1 MSIYPISVCMATYNG
16 SLYLYTQIKSILDQL
31 RSCDELI
38 IVDDCSTDSTVEIIL
53 SLKDKRITKLI
64 VNKYNIGV
72 NKSFELAIFQA
83 RNNIIF
89 LADQDDIWTNGR
101 VDEMNS
107 ILTRSNV
114 NLVAG
119 NSSYIDAKGNT
130 INYPITPLKGNE
142 SKSAILNISKIFTG
156 QGSYFGCAM
165 AFKKNIISIIL
176 PFPQYLESH
185 DLWIA
190 MACILNGSI
199 KHLESVVLQRRI
211 HGNNAS
217 IISRSLR
224 KKVWSR
230 FIFLVSVFHIY
241 IRLLRVK
248 RNEA

>member
-1 MSIYPISVCMATYNG
+1 MSTYPISVCMATYNG
-16 SLYLYTQIKSILDQL
+16 SLYLHAQIRSILDQL

-53 SLKDKRITKLI
+53 SFKDVRITKLL
-64 VNKYNIGV
+64 VNEKNIGV
-72 NKSFELAIFQA
+72 NKSFELAILQA
-83 RNNIIF
+83 RNNFIY

-107 ILTRSNV
+107 ILTCSNV

-130 INYPITPLKGNE
+130 INYPMTPLKGEE
-142 SKSAILNISKIFTG
+142 SKLAFLNISKIFTG
-156 QGSYFGCAM
+156 QSSYFGCAM
-165 AFKKNIISIIL
+165 AFKRNIISVIL
-176 PFPQYLESH
+176 PFPKYLESH

-190 MACILNGSI
+190 MACILNGST
-199 KHLESVVLQRRI
+199 KHLESVVLHRRI

-217 IISRSLR
+217 VITRSWR

-230 FIFLVSVFHIY
+230 FIFLVSIFHIY

-248 RNEA
+248 